1 MVTLSSLIAKCINS
15 IYNSKK
21 KKENN
26 NEEAETK
33 VPLFMRNM
41 KKESDSILDIEEA
54 IRKRYE

>member
-26 NEEAETK
+26 NEEKSTFIYF
-33 VPLFMRNM
+33 VVGIGF
-41 KKESDSILDIEEA
+41 DGGTGF
-54 IRKRYE
+54 